1 MKIAYVCCDFGV
13 PVFGFKGASVH
24 CREMIEAYRRAGHS
38 VSLFSPAID
47 MEARDGENR
56 FSDVPGLPPI
66 ELRPIG
72 ADPHH
77 RELFVDFEKL
87 DKFLGMK
94 TRIRQEVRNLFY
106 NMTIYEAAIDEL
118 RRASVDFVYE
128 RYTLAATAGN
138 RLARDLGVPHI
149 LEVNAPLAYEQE
161 KMRGLEMKDLA
172 RQLERRIYCEADRLV
187 VVSSNLKKYAISCG
201 VPEDSIDVV
210 PNSVDPSRFQITE
223 EERGAARA
231 RYGLEGR
238 CVIGFVGGLKP
249 WHGTETLLQA
259 LHKMRNDAPDSHG
272 LIVGDGP
279 AREELEAYVRDNGM
293 QEHVT
298 FTGKVPY
305 RAIPTLLAAMD
316 ITVAP
321 YTPNEN
327 FYFSPIKIFE
337 YMMANRPTVAG
348 SIGQVSEVLVDG
360 ETGRLYEPGNV
371 DELAA
376 VLTGLVN
383 DPAARAHIGESGRA
397 WVERERTWDRNAQH
411 VIGIAKQL
419 TR

>member
-1 MKIAYVCCDFGV
+1 MSSRFGC
-13 PVFGFKGASVH
+13 PTTRSASCFGG
-24 CREMIEAYRRAGHS
+24 
-38 VSLFSPAID
+38 
-47 MEARDGENR
+47 
-56 FSDVPGLPPI
+56 
-66 ELRPIG
+66 
-72 ADPHH
+72 
-77 RELFVDFEKL
+77 
-87 DKFLGMK
+87 
-94 TRIRQEVRNLFY
+94 
-106 NMTIYEAAIDEL
+106 
-118 RRASVDFVYE
+118 
-128 RYTLAATAGN
+128 
-138 RLARDLGVPHI
+138 
-149 LEVNAPLAYEQE
+149 
-161 KMRGLEMKDLA
+161 
-172 RQLERRIYCEADRLV
+172 
-187 VVSSNLKKYAISCG
+187 SNLKEYAISCG
-201 VPEDSIDVV
+201 VPESSIDVV

-223 EERGAARA
+223 EERKAARA
-231 RYGLEGR
+231 RYGLDGR

-259 LHKMRNDAPDSHG
+259 LHKMRTDAPDFHG

-279 AREELEAYVRDNGM
+279 ARDELEAYVRDNGM

-305 RAIPTLLAAMD
+305 REIPTFLAAMD
-316 ITVAP
+316 IAVAP

-376 VLTGLVN
+376 VLTDLVN
-383 DPAARAHIGESGRA
+383 DPTARAHIGESGRA

-411 VIGIAKQL
+411 VIDIADQL